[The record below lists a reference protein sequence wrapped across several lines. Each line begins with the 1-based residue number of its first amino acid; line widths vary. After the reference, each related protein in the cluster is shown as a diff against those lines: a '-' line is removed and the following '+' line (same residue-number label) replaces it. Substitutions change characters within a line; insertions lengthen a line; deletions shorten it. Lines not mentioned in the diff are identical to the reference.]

1 MHCSAASPRRQG
13 ACGVV
18 LSPIPSIQKGTC
30 IVTQSQLERSV
41 AAVTGEARRTIRNRG
56 FSLAD
61 PFNVAYDPEPD
72 VDAGYVDWEEVAGR
86 RYAQLAVH

>member
-1 MHCSAASPRRQG
+1 M
-13 ACGVV
+13 
-18 LSPIPSIQKGTC
+18 
-30 IVTQSQLERSV
+30 TQAQLERSV

-61 PFNVAYDPEPD
+61 PLEVTFDPEPD
-72 VDAGYVDWEEVAGR
+72 DDAGYVDWEEVAGR